1 MARKKVV
8 KKVSRRKQVR
18 KSKPATRSMKMVRST
33 SKKISVA
40 FKNLAFF
47 LVLFIVSF
55 ALYNVFS
62 SEVIQN
68 VFFTLFLIFGFIS
81 LGFLIVLLV
90 LALLKSMNK

>member
-33 SKKISVA
+33 SRKISVA